1 MVTEDAFAG
10 ASVAL
15 SPALF
20 ALFEQAVRATTDVSA
35 SVTISKA
42 DKSFFII
49 ISPYSLNVTVK

>member
-1 MVTEDAFAG
+1 MAMVTEDAFAG

-35 SVTISKA
+35 SVAISKA

-49 ISPYSLNVTVK
+49 ISP